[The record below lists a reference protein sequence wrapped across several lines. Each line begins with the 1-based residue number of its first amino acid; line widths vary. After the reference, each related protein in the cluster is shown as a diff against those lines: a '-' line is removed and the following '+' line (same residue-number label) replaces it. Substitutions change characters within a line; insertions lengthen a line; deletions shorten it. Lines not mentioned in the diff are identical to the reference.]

1 MRLEIAATR
10 ISTTR
15 ISTTGIPTAGVIAE
29 AVTRTGI
36 VGITAA
42 GFIVVEVVVAP
53 ILAVV
58 AGKLIVEPHP
68 GGGTGSRCSK
78 IEAQAGQL
86 TDLMATCVDGA
97 GAKYPTEF
105 AGQQIHPL
113 EGHSLKPMLHSS
125 SPTLSFSP
133 SLLLSFFPSLRPL
146 FREHEGNRAV
156 RFGSWKLVAKFPG
169 GWELYDLAADRAE
182 QRDLAAQHPERV
194 REMAAQYDGWAKRVG
209 VLPWPIGSAIKAE
222 AAAKKAAATP
232 K

>member
-10 ISTTR
+10 IAATR

-68 GGGTGSRCSK
+68 GGGTASRRSK
-78 IEAQAGQL
+78 IEAQPGQL
-86 TDLMATCVDGA
+86 TDLMATCVDVA

-113 EGHSLKPMLHSS
+113 EGHSLKPMLLSP
-125 SPTLSFSP
+125 SPTLSVSP
-133 SLLLSFFPSLRPL
+133 SPRPL
-146 FREHEGNRAV
+146 FWEHEGNRAV

-182 QRDLAAQHPERV
+182 QRDLAAQHPARV

-222 AAAKKAAATP
+222 AAAKKSAATP